1 MQLALVFA
9 VITPTRRAAATS
21 PLKGEVKPSTPS
33 ATPGKSVVGLLSVTW
48 PGRWKVPVTK

>member
-1 MQLALVFA
+1 MQLSIGFA
-9 VITPTRRAAATS
+9 VVTPTRRAAETS